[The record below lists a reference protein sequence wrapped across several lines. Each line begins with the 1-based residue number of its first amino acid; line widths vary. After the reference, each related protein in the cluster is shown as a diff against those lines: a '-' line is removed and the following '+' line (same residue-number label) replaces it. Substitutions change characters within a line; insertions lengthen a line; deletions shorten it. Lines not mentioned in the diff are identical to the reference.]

1 MSEVSLEVKELF
13 AVAFKH
19 QNKNEFLQAENIY
32 KKILNISPNDIATL
46 NNLGNVLR
54 VLKKY
59 KESIYYFDKALNI
72 KPRDIITNYNLGLL
86 FYKLEEFEKSAAFY
100 KKVVEI
106 DSKHVQS
113 YHNLMDI
120 YEKTNNHQKLEAII
134 AKANNFL
141 KDNFIIKLYEGILLF
156 KNEKFQQAI
165 KILETFV
172 FNERNIKQ
180 EQLRILTLGKCYDG
194 LKNPDKAYSCFVKS
208 NEISSK
214 LKNQNIN
221 KNIYL
226 QEIKRRE
233 KFFIKFKKE
242 KWSNLETVDKNINPI
257 FMVGFPRSGTTL
269 LDTILRSHPK
279 IEVIEEKSTVS
290 KLVSSLKDYTKNDFN
305 NFKTLEIE
313 NLKKIRNLYFENLNF
328 YSKNKNSSKIYID
341 KLPLNIIHI
350 GEILRVFPNA
360 KFIISIRHP
369 CDCVLS
375 CFMQSFTMNN
385 AMANFVNLEDAAI
398 LYDAVMKLWMH
409 YVSVFNMNYHEI
421 RYESLVK
428 NLEVTIRPL
437 LKFLELKWN
446 DSVLEFQQT
455 AKKRTQIKTPSY
467 DQVIKP
473 IYSEASG
480 RWKIYQKQIKNIY
493 PILDPWIKKF
503 NY

>member
-120 YEKTNNHQKLEAII
+120 YEKTNNHKKLESII
-134 AKANNFL
+134 KKANNFL

-156 KNEKFQQAI
+156 KFENFEKAI
-165 KILETFV
+165 KILESFS
-172 FNERNIKQ
+172 FHNNNIKQ

-194 LKNPDKAYSCFVKS
+194 LKKSDKAFSCFVKS
-208 NEISSK
+208 NEISNK
-214 LKNQNIN
+214 LKNKNIN
-221 KNIYL
+221 KNLYL
-226 QEIKRRE
+226 NEIKKRE
-233 KFFIKFKKE
+233 KFFTKFKKE
-242 KWSNLETVDKNINPI
+242 KWSDLKTTDKNINPI

-269 LDTILRSHPK
+269 LDTILRSHSE
-279 IEVIEEKSTVS
+279 IEVIEEKSIVS
-290 KLVSSLKDYTKNDFN
+290 KLVTSLEDYTKNDFN
-305 NFKTLEIE
+305 NFATLEIE
-313 NLKKIRNLYFENLNF
+313 KLKTIRNSYFENLNF
-328 YSKNKNSSKIYID
+328 YSINKDSTKIYID
-341 KLPLNIIHI
+341 KLPLNIIHV
-350 GEILRVFPNA
+350 GEILRIFPNA

-375 CFMQSFTMNN
+375 CFMQTFTMNN
-385 AMANFVNLEDAAI
+385 AMANFINLRDTAI
-398 LYDAVMKLWMH
+398 LYDAVMKLWTK
-409 YVSVFNMNYHEI
+409 YTSVFDINYHEV

-428 NLEVTIRPL
+428 NLETTIRPL
-437 LKFLELKWN
+437 IEFLELKWN
-446 DSVLEFQQT
+446 DSVLKFQET

-480 RWKIYQKQIKNIY
+480 RWKIYQKQIENIY
-493 PILDPWIKKF
+493 PILEPWIKKF